1 MRIDV
6 RVKFI
11 LLAYANVLL
20 LFRTVGW
27 LQWGLVLLIVAA
39 FILQEFARKGLIYL
53 LVFSGMTLFDRY
65 LFEMLEG
72 NWSSLASMLII
83 GGRLMLPCFMAGS
96 LILSTTPVH
105 ELISVFRK
113 MHIPEGLI
121 LTLAVMMRF
130 MPTVR
135 FELQKI
141 RQSIALRGIF
151 PTFWSKVVHPLKY
164 FEYCM
169 VPLMMAAS
177 RVAQDLTIATL
188 TKGVGIETK
197 RSSYKQYRFSVMDW
211 GILGILLAQVILVEV
226 FK

>member
-11 LLAYANVLL
+11 LLAYANILL

-27 LQWGLVLLIVAA
+27 LQWGIVFLLVAA
-39 FILQEFARKGLIYL
+39 FILQGFVKKGLIYL
-53 LVFSGMTLFDRY
+53 GIFSFMSFFDAYVFDL
-65 LFEMLEG
+65 LEG
-72 NWSSLASMLII
+72 DWSSLASMLMI

-96 LILSTTPVH
+96 LILSTTAVH
-105 ELISVFRK
+105 ELISIFRR
-113 MHIPEGLI
+113 MRIPEGVI

-135 FELQKI
+135 FELQRI
-141 RQSIALRGIF
+141 RQSLALRGVF
-151 PTFWSKVVHPLKY
+151 PTFWSKVLHPIHY